1 MDPKPTQYVSTRMF
15 IGFSEESGFNRL
27 QMIFICGRYMEYR
40 LVANSGGLEILFVAT
55 VSSDMVPTPV
65 WNVPT

>member
-1 MDPKPTQYVSTRMF
+1 
-15 IGFSEESGFNRL
+15 
-27 QMIFICGRYMEYR
+27 MEYWPA
-40 LVANSGGLEILFVAT
+40 ANSGGLEILFAAT